1 MTGKCPFV
9 DTEPAG
15 LPTVLIR
22 RPGELEAAVPC
33 PPSLLDPK
41 PSDAPPLTIDVAV
54 VGAGA
59 AGAATAW
66 HLARRGLSVT
76 LLERRSAGVVWRTA
90 GPAPW
95 IDTGLSSGLAARLW
109 RQVEQATGAALLHV
123 VGGVRQVRADQATAA
138 LTAAATAWGARLR
151 HCDEVVT
158 IDRSAG
164 GALVRTR
171 TTTLCAARVVLAGTG
186 PAALATDPAAPIVT
200 VAARGCFAVP
210 ALTAHPEFGLTDHS
224 ARP

>member
-1 MTGKCPFV
+1 
-9 DTEPAG
+9 
-15 LPTVLIR
+15 
-22 RPGELEAAVPC
+22 VPC
-33 PPSLLDPK
+33 PPSLLDPT
-41 PSDAPPLTIDVAV
+41 PTDAPPLTIDVAV

-76 LLERRSAGVVWRTA
+76 LLERRSAGVVWRAA

-95 IDTGLSSGLAARLW
+95 ADTGLSSGLAVRLW

-123 VGGVRQVRADQATAA
+123 VDGVRQVRADQATAA

-151 HCDEVVT
+151 HCDEVVA
-158 IDRSAG
+158 IDHSAG
-164 GALVRTR
+164 NALVRTR
-171 TTTLCAARVVLAGTG
+171 TTTLSAARVVLAGAG
-186 PAALATDPAAPIVT
+186 PAALAADPAAPIVT

-210 ALTAHPEFGLTDHS
+210 ALTAHPEIGLTDHS
-224 ARP
+224 TRP